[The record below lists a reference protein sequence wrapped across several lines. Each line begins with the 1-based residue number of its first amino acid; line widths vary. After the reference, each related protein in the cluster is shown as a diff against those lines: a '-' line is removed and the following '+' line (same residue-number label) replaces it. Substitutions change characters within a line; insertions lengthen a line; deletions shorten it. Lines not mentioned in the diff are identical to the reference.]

1 MTVNGHVTVVD
12 GGVYLDGTSA
22 YLTAPLGT
30 SNILTN
36 PDKATDGFAFGIKLK
51 FDSTAK
57 EYDTPRYVLD
67 TGAKSVGSTGFSF
80 YVLNG
85 RMFVELSSATMKWK
99 VWILNLRKVRSD
111 LDL

>member
-1 MTVNGHVTVVD
+1 MTVVD

-22 YLTAPLGT
+22 YLAAPLGT
-30 SNILTN
+30 SDVLAN
-36 PDKATDGFAFGIKLK
+36 PDKATDGFAFGVKLK

-67 TGAKSVGSTGFSF
+67 TGAKSVGSTGFSL

-99 VWILNLRKVRSD
+99 VWRLCLREVRLDVD
-111 LDL
+111 L